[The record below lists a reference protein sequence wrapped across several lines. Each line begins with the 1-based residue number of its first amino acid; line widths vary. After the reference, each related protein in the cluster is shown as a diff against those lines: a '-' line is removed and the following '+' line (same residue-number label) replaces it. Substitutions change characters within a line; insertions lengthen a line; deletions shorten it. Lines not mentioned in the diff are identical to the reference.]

1 MVDRREDYIIKSN
14 RESGFGRYD
23 VVMIPK
29 DKQNPKTPAIVLE
42 FKVFDKDDEKDLQ
55 DSVNSALQQIQNK
68 NYDADLIKD
77 GVNPSLIRHYG
88 FAFCGKNVLIG

>member
-1 MVDRREDYIIKSN
+1 
-14 RESGFGRYD
+14 
-23 VVMIPK
+23 MIPK
-29 DKQNPKTPAIVLE
+29 SKQNPKTPALVIE
-42 FKVFDKDDEKDLQ
+42 FKVQNKNKEKDLEV
-55 DSVNSALQQIQNK
+55 SVQSALQQIQNK